1 MAQTLPRSTG
11 RGVHR
16 AWWVAGVTMAALVA
30 AAGFRSSTGALL
42 VPLEQEF
49 GWSRATTSGAVSLN
63 LVVYGLTAPFAAAL
77 MERFG
82 LRRVVSASLLLV
94 ALGSGLTLVMSS
106 PWQLWLLW
114 GFAVGIG
121 TGSLALV
128 FGAIVANRW
137 FVRHRGV
144 VVGVFSA
151 ASSTGQLVFLPLI
164 AALAAGP
171 GWRWAAAIVAGFALL
186 LVPAVLTLMRDHPAD
201 VGTTAYGA
209 DPTLGAVPTPAP
221 AEPALRGGAAALAL
235 STLRDCS
242 RSGTFWILVGT
253 FWICGWSTNGLIGT
267 HFIPAAHDHGM
278 PATTSASL
286 LALIGVFDI
295 IGTVASGWLTD
306 RVDSRYLLMAYY
318 GLRGLSLLLV
328 PSLLGPHVQPSL
340 FVFVLF
346 YGLDWVATVPPTVA
360 LCRLHFGVERSG
372 VVFGWVF
379 ASHMVGAGVAA
390 SFAGWVR
397 TAQGDYLTAWLTAG
411 GLCLAAAVACL
422 LVPRRPGVPEPVGTD
437 WPSRGRSAKMVCVA
451 SAGCRGAPHILTTES
466 RLTST
471 SRWSLGGRTAP

>member
-1 MAQTLPRSTG
+1 
-11 RGVHR
+11 
-16 AWWVAGVTMAALVA
+16 MAALIA

-42 VPLEQEF
+42 EPLEEDF

-63 LVVYGLTAPFAAAL
+63 LIVYGLTAPFAAAL

-82 LRRVVSASLLLV
+82 VRRVVAASLALV
-94 ALGSGLTLVMSS
+94 AAGSGLTLVMTEA
-106 PWQLWLLW
+106 WQPWLLW

-137 FVRHRGV
+137 FVRHRGL

-151 ASSTGQLVFLPLI
+151 ASSTGQLVFLPAI
-164 AALAAGP
+164 AHLAEGP
-171 GWRWAAAIVAGFALL
+171 GWRWAAGLVSAFALA
-186 LVPAVLTLMRDHPAD
+186 LVPLVLWLMRDQPAD
-201 VGTTAYGA
+201 AGTTPYGA
-209 DPTLGAVPTPAP
+209 PVDWSPPPPVTAS
-221 AEPALRGGAAALAL
+221 RGAARVAL
-235 STLRDCS
+235 STLRDVS
-242 RSGTFWILVGT
+242 RSGTFWILVVT

-278 PATTSASL
+278 PQTTSATL

-295 IGTVASGWLTD
+295 VGTIASGWLTD
-306 RVDSRYLLMAYY
+306 RVDPRKLLFAYY
-318 GLRGLSLLLV
+318 FLRGLSLLWVHL
-328 PSLLGPHVQPSL
+328 LLGPEVHASL
-340 FVFVLF
+340 FLFVVF

-360 LCRLHFGVERSG
+360 LCRQHFGIERSG

-397 TAQGDYLTAWLTAG
+397 QANGDYFVAWMTAG
-411 GLCLAAAVACL
+411 LLCVVAAALCL
-422 LVPRRPGVPEPVGTD
+422 LVPERPRERDLNLP
-437 WPSRGRSAKMVCVA
+437 RF
-451 SAGCRGAPHILTTES
+451 
-466 RLTST
+466 
-471 SRWSLGGRTAP
+471 

>member
-1 MAQTLPRSTG
+1 VTASVEPRTG
-11 RGVHR
+11 RRLRVHR
-16 AWWVAGVTMAALVA
+16 AWFVAGVTLAALIG

-63 LVVYGLTAPFAAAL
+63 LVLFGLTAPFAAAL

-82 LRRVVSASLLLV
+82 VRRVVACALTLV
-94 ALGSGLTLVMSS
+94 ALGSGLTLVMTS

-114 GFAVGIG
+114 GVAVGLG

-128 FGAIVANRW
+128 LGAIVANRW
-137 FVRHRGV
+137 FVRHRGLMI
-144 VVGVFSA
+144 GVFSA

-164 AALAAGP
+164 AQLAAGP
-171 GWRWAAAIVAGFALL
+171 GWRFAAGLVSLFALA
-186 LVPAVLTLMRDHPAD
+186 LVPLVWWILRDYPAD
-201 VGTTAYGA
+201 VGLTAYGA
-209 DPTLGAVPTPAP
+209 EDDPVAALARPAAP
-221 AEPALRGGAAALAL
+221 RERGAAAIAL
-235 STLRDCS
+235 GTLRESARS
-242 RSGTFWILVGT
+242 RVFWILMGT

-278 PATTSASL
+278 PETTSASL

-306 RVDSRYLLMAYY
+306 RVDSRYLLFGYY
-318 GLRGLSLLLV
+318 FFRGLSLLVV
-328 PSLLGPHVQPSL
+328 PWLLADVVHPSL

-360 LCRLHFGVERSG
+360 LCRQHFGLERSG

-390 SFAGWVR
+390 SFAGWIR
-397 TAQGDYLTAWLTAG
+397 TTQGDYFSAWLTAG
-411 GLCLAAAVACL
+411 GLCVAAAVACL
-422 LVPRRPGVPEPVGTD
+422 MIPRLARPFG
-437 WPSRGRSAKMVCVA
+437 
-451 SAGCRGAPHILTTES
+451 
-466 RLTST
+466 
-471 SRWSLGGRTAP
+471 